1 MPKTAEIKPIEPEQ
15 IMLLREI
22 RIINLTSINC
32 LFLNRFIYKKM
43 KHLISILLIAFTFS
57 VNAQDLFKL
66 SGKVTDGEN
75 PLTGASILIKG
86 TNIGTSTNFKG
97 EFLLSLKKGSYTLI
111 VSAISQPKEV
121 EINLTKDTNISI
133 DMSDSFVNL
142 NEVLVSAVRV
152 KSTSPVTHSNVT
164 KEDLEKRNLGQDIP
178 ILLNYLPSVV
188 TTSDAGAGIGYT
200 GIRVRGSDATRVNI
214 TINGIPYND
223 AESQGTFWVNMPD
236 FSSSTESMQLQRGVG
251 TSTNGSGAFGA
262 SLNLLTDAISE
273 EAFGEISNSF
283 GSFNTK
289 KHTVKFSSGKINDHI
304 EFSGRFSKIDSDGYI
319 DRAFSDLKSYF
330 LQAAYV
336 DDNTLIK
343 VLTFGGQ
350 EKTYQAWYGVTQ
362 EEIETFGRTY
372 NPYFYE
378 NEIDNYNQDHYQLH
392 WNEKLSNNWSTTIGL
407 NYTYGR
413 GYYEQ
418 FKEGEDF
425 SDYDLTP
432 ITIGGETI
440 DQTDLIRRRW
450 LDNDFYVLNANATY
464 TNNHLEFIFGTSL
477 STYKGDHFG
486 EIIWAEFASNSDI
499 RDRYYE
505 SKTEKN
511 DANIFGKLTYEL
523 NDSWT
528 LFTDLQAR
536 FVKFDTNGLTSD
548 RDPINVNENYT
559 FFNPKAGLTFK
570 ANTNNS
576 FYLSYARAN
585 KEPNR
590 NDFENGVNTSETLND
605 FELGWRFNNEAFKI
619 NTNVYYMLYKDQL
632 VLTGAIDDTGAP
644 LRATS
649 GKSYRLGLEIDS
661 QVILSDKFGLQPNI
675 AISANKNVDFFAPV
689 NGELANLGTTNLSF
703 SPNLIIGN
711 AFTYKPTNSIQFSL
725 LSKYVGEQYMGNLE
739 SAVSKN
745 DVLKSYLVNDFNV
758 SYEIKPNKIFKSI
771 LLSALVNNIFNVE
784 YISNGYYYTYDDT
797 WSVPNQATT
806 LDGVGY
812 YPQATR
818 NFLVGATLKF

>member
-1 MPKTAEIKPIEPEQ
+1 
-15 IMLLREI
+15 
-22 RIINLTSINC
+22 
-32 LFLNRFIYKKM
+32 M
-43 KHLISILLIAFTFS
+43 KHLITFLFIAFTLNA
-57 VNAQDLFKL
+57 NAQELFTL
-66 SGKVTDGEN
+66 SGKVIDGVK
-75 PLTGASILIKG
+75 PFPGASVLIKG
-86 TNIGTSTNFKG
+86 TNTGTTTGFNG
-97 EFLLSLKKGSYTLI
+97 EFSLSLKKGTYILV

-121 EINLTKDTNISI
+121 KIILTKDTVISI

-142 NEVLVSAVRV
+142 DEVLVSAVRV
-152 KSTSPVTHSNVT
+152 KGTSPVTHSNVT
-164 KEDLEKRNLGQDIP
+164 KEELEKRNLGQDIP

-188 TTSDAGAGIGYT
+188 TTSDAGAGVGYS

-236 FSSSTESMQLQRGVG
+236 FTSSTQSMQLQRGVG

-273 EAFGEISNSF
+273 ETFGEISNSF
-283 GSFNTK
+283 GSYNTR
-289 KHTVKFSSGKINDHI
+289 KHTVKFSTGKINDHI

-319 DRAFSDLKSYF
+319 DRAWSDLKSYF

-343 VLTFGGQ
+343 ALTFGGH
-350 EKTYQAWYGVTQ
+350 EKTYQAWYGVTL
-362 EEIETFGRTY
+362 EEIETLGRTH
-372 NPYFYE
+372 NPYSYE

-392 WNEKLSNNWSTTIGL
+392 WNEKLSENWSTNIGL

-440 DQTDLIRRRW
+440 DETDLIRRRW

-464 TNNHLEFIFGTSL
+464 KNENLEFIFGTSI

-486 EIIWAEFASNSDI
+486 EIIWAEFASNSEI
-499 RDRYYE
+499 RDHYYD

-511 DANIFGKLTYEL
+511 DSNIFGKLTYQL

-536 FVKFDTNGLTSD
+536 FVKFNTNGLTSD
-548 RDPINVNENYT
+548 RYSINVDEKYS
-559 FFNPKAGLTFK
+559 FFNPKAGVTFK

-590 NDFENGVNTSETLND
+590 NDFENGVNTSEKLND
-605 FELGWRFNNEAFKI
+605 FELGWRFNTNNFKV
-619 NTNVYYMLYKDQL
+619 NTNIYYMLYKDQL
-632 VLTGAIDDTGAP
+632 VLTGAIDDTGAQ

-649 GKSYRLGLEIDS
+649 GKSYRLGLEIDA
-661 QVILSDKFGLQPNI
+661 QIKISDKISLLPNI
-675 AISANKNVDFFAPV
+675 ALSNNKNVDFFAPI
-689 NGELANLGTTNLSF
+689 NGELVNLGATNLSF
-703 SPNLIIGN
+703 SPNVIIGN
-711 AFTYKPTNSIQFSL
+711 AFTYNPSNNIQFSL

-739 SAVSKN
+739 SAVTSN
-745 DVLKSYLVNDFNV
+745 DVLKSYFVNDFNAT
-758 SYEIKPNKIFKSI
+758 YEIKPNKIFKSI
-771 LLSALVNNIFNVE
+771 VLSALVNNIFNVK
-784 YISNGYYYTYDDT
+784 YISNGYYYSYDDT
-797 WSVPNQATT
+797 WSVPNETT
-806 LDGVGY
+806 TVDGAGY